1 VAGRGEAH
9 ADVIGYYRRWES
21 RASYRLL
28 LGGTRHFGY
37 YPSGAGHVPARAALA
52 FMEERLGR
60 AIGLPAGAR
69 VLDAGCGR
77 GHAAMRLAAEFG
89 YRVHGVDLLAEDVAR
104 ARAEAA
110 RRGLGGLVSFAAGD
124 YAALD
129 VPDGC
134 FDAAFTLETLVH
146 APDAAAALAEFAR
159 VLAPGGRLVLFEYSV
174 APPAALTPEQRAL
187 LAGISAGSAM
197 HSMPGFVHGRLAE
210 LVAGA
215 GFEGIEVADLTERML
230 PMLRWLARVLWLPYQ
245 AARLLGAGARV
256 VNSAAAVQVARH
268 PGLWRYN
275 AVTARRAGPRA
286 AP

>member
-1 VAGRGEAH
+1 MPTDPH
-9 ADVIGYYRRWES
+9 AEVVGYYRRWES

-60 AIGLPAGAR
+60 ALDLPPGAR

-77 GHAAMRLAAEFG
+77 GHVAMRLAAEFG
-89 YRVHGVDLLAEDVAR
+89 YRVHGVDLLAGDVAR

-110 RRGLGGLVSFAAGD
+110 RRGLGALVGFEVGD
-124 YAALD
+124 YADLP
-129 VPDGC
+129 VPDAH
-134 FDAAFTLETLVH
+134 FDGAFTLETLVH

-159 VLAPGGRLVLFEYSV
+159 VLAPGGRLALFEYSV
-174 APPAALTPEQRAL
+174 APPEALTVQERAL
-187 LAGISAGSAM
+187 LRRISAGSAM

-210 LVAGA
+210 LVAAA
-215 GFEGIEVADLTERML
+215 GFEGIKEADLTERML
-230 PMLRWLARVLWLPYQ
+230 PMLRWLGRVLWAPYQ
-245 AARLLGAGARV
+245 VTRLLRAEAKV
-256 VNSAAAVQVARH
+256 VNSLAAVQVVRH

-275 AVTARRAGPRA
+275 ALTAVRAGSPG
-286 AP
+286 PP

>member
-1 VAGRGEAH
+1 MADQH
-9 ADVIGYYRRWES
+9 AQVTGYYRRWES

-37 YPSGAGHVPARAALA
+37 YPAGAGHVPARAALA

-60 AIGLPAGAR
+60 ALGLAAGAR

-89 YRVHGVDLLAEDVAR
+89 YRVHGVDLLAGDVAR
-104 ARAEAA
+104 AQAEAA
-110 RRGLGGLVSFAAGD
+110 RRGLDALVGFAVGD
-124 YAALD
+124 YADLD
-129 VPDGC
+129 LPDGQ
-134 FDAAFTLETLVH
+134 FDGAFTLETLVH

-159 VLAPGGRLVLFEYSV
+159 VLVPGGRLALFEYSV
-174 APPAALTPEQRAL
+174 APPEKLTSKERAL

-197 HSMPGFVHGRLAE
+197 HSMPSFTHGRLAE
-210 LVAGA
+210 LVAAA
-215 GFEGIEVADLTERML
+215 GFEAIEVADLTERML
-230 PMLRWLARVLWLPYQ
+230 PMLHWLARVLWLPYQ
-245 AARLLGAGARV
+245 AARLLGADARV
-256 VNSAAAVQVARH
+256 VNSAAAVQVVRH

>member
-1 VAGRGEAH
+1 MAGPGDPH
-9 ADVIGYYRRWES
+9 ADVVGYYRRWES

-37 YPSGAGHVPARAALA
+37 YPAGAGHVPARAALA

-60 AIGLPAGAR
+60 ALRLPAGAR

-89 YRVHGVDLLAEDVAR
+89 YRVHGVDLLAGDVAR

-110 RRGLGGLVSFAAGD
+110 RRGLGDLVSFATGD

-129 VPDGC
+129 VPDGH
-134 FDAAFTLETLVH
+134 FDGAFTLETLVH
-146 APDAAAALAEFAR
+146 APDAGAALAEFAR
-159 VLAPGGRLVLFEYSV
+159 VIAPGGRLALFEYSV
-174 APPAALTPEQRAL
+174 APPEALGGEQRAL
-187 LAGISAGSAM
+187 LASISAGSAM

-210 LVAGA
+210 LVAAA
-215 GFEGIEVADLTERML
+215 GFEAIEVADLTERML
-230 PMLRWLARVLWLPYQ
+230 PMLRWLARVLWAPYQ
-245 AARLLGAGARV
+245 VARLLGAGDRV
-256 VNSAAAVQVARH
+256 VNSAAAVQVTRH

-275 AVTARRAGPRA
+275 ALTALRAGPPA